1 MKETVKPAPG
11 DRGGVGE
18 LFATVTVR
26 LATAVRLRASV
37 TVAVSARVPLAAVVV
52 FQLKLGFVPAYSWAS
67 STVTLKL

>member
-26 LATAVRLRASV
+26 LATAVPVALSV
-37 TVAVSARVPLAAVVV
+37 TPLVGLVNDAPSSPPSGDVGPAALAPSVHVS
-52 FQLKLGFVPAYSWAS
+52 SE
-67 STVTLKL
+67 